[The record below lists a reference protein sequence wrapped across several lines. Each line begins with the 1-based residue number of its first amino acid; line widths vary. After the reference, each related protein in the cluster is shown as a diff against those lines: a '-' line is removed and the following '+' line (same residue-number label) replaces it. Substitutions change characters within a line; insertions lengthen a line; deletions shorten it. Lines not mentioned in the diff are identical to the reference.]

1 MDEEI
6 RDDFGRGRGEPDAA
20 AVQDVEELAAAADQA
35 RLGGGRCHD

>member
-6 RDDFGRGRGEPDAA
+6 REDFGRRRGEPDAA
-20 AVQDVEELAAAADQA
+20 AVRDAKELAAAADQA